1 MNSNKTLQT
10 EEIKVY
16 IENCL
21 GINLSNR
28 TRKRNYV
35 YARAL
40 YFKLCKEYTR
50 LSLADIGSSVNMD
63 HATVLHAI
71 NNVFPMVIQH
81 DRHLSDLYEDY
92 RFSHKHD
99 IESIFENYSRLL
111 RENIELRGKVNDM
124 NNDGLSNT
132 PSFRR
137 LVDLYNEIPKQK
149 MNDVYDKLDTI
160 VKVAKAFHER
170 DTVQP

>member
-1 MNSNKTLQT
+1 MESNKTLQT

-111 RENIELRGKVNDM
+111 RENIELRNEIKDVKESE
-124 NNDGLSNT
+124 GLLD
-132 PSFRR
+132 RR
-137 LVDLYNEIPKQK
+137 FVDLYNEIPKQK
-149 MNDVYDKLDTI
+149 INDVCDKLDTI

-170 DTVQP
+170 DTLQS

>member
-1 MNSNKTLQT
+1 MNSNKILQT
-10 EEIKVY
+10 EEIKAY

-40 YFKLCKEYTR
+40 YFKLCKEYTK
-50 LSLADIGSSVNMD
+50 LSLADIGSSVDMD
-63 HATVLHAI
+63 HASVLHAI
-71 NNVFPMVIQH
+71 NNVFPCVVQY
-81 DRHLSDLYEDY
+81 DAHLKDLYDDY

-99 IESIFENYSRLL
+99 VESIFENYSRLL
-111 RENIELRGKVNDM
+111 RENIDLRNEIKGVKESE
-124 NNDGLSNT
+124 GLLE
-132 PSFRR
+132 RR
-137 LVDLYNEIPKQK
+137 FVDLYNEIPKQK